1 VLVDDT
7 DETGRITAVEIIDAD
22 TAYMI
27 TETAF
32 LSSSLVRFNPVTGS
46 IEATGVA
53 GFSGVDIRDI
63 ARGPA
68 GNLWVALGGLEN
80 PMVVV
85 LDPDDGSVVGS
96 EINTSLIPTGI
107 NFVE

>member
-1 VLVDDT
+1 
-7 DETGRITAVEIIDAD
+7 
-22 TAYMI
+22 MI

-68 GNLWVALGGLEN
+68 GNLWVALGGLETW
-80 PMVVV
+80 VQR
-85 LDPDDGSVVGS
+85 S
-96 EINTSLIPTGI
+96 TRH
-107 NFVE
+107 